1 MQEEQQREVKVQ
13 REPHIAEVL
22 AAVEV
27 VTERVAQQLEMVELV
42 ELAPEHQVILI
53 VLVEERVTQA
63 ELELWA
69 TGLMDILGALV
80 PVGS

>member
-27 VTERVAQQLEMVELV
+27 VIERVAQQLEMVELV